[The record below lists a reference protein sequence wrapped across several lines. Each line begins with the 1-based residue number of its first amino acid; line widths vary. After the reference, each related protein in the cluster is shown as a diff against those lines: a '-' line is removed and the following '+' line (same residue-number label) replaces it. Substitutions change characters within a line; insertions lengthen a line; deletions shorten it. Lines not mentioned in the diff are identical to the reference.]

1 MLSVYKNSY
10 RYISLVSF
18 LYHVR
23 PIPKLNNAVAGL
35 TSTVLIALTNRIES
49 LLSSHA
55 KSLSPEKTP
64 ERYFLMSRES
74 HCGVALW
81 LFGRESTMRAKI
93 GKPLGARLGLW
104 YGGMGNKGAVGIRL
118 PVERAG
124 KGNGGWEVLTSAASS
139 LLSMAQS

>member
-1 MLSVYKNSY
+1 MSRKCQRERYQIFTLLVYRSCCLCT
-10 RYISLVSF
+10 SPVSF
-18 LYHVR
+18 LPCLLYQADR
-23 PIPKLNNAVAGL
+23 AVAGL
-35 TSTVLIALTNRIES
+35 TATVISALTHRIES

-64 ERYFLMSRES
+64 ERYFLMSKES

-81 LFGRESTMRAKI
+81 LFGRESTMRSRI

-124 KGNGGWEVLTSAASS
+124 KGNGGWEVLT
-139 LLSMAQS
+139 